1 MASKSNKKPTRR
13 SDRLRSTSAGAPP
26 GAARPGDSDGEE
38 SGLVDPHSPGMDP
51 ELAAALANGGDDD
64 SIATTISL
72 GSDDRVLDEEVMLSR
87 TLESMVADG
96 SLPPPPAK
104 GTMDSD
110 KGWGRGPALETKNAS
125 GKEPGTQIYK
135 GKPPGNVL
143 DSKQV
148 KIKVQEQSSRART
161 KTRTCFR

>member
-1 MASKSNKKPTRR
+1 
-13 SDRLRSTSAGAPP
+13 
-26 GAARPGDSDGEE
+26 
-38 SGLVDPHSPGMDP
+38 MDP

-104 GTMDSD
+104 GTRDSD
-110 KGWGRGPALETKNAS
+110 KGRGRGPALETKKSS
-125 GKEPGTQIYK
+125 GKKPGTQIYK
-135 GKPPGNVL
+135 GKPPGNVP
-143 DSKQV
+143 DGKQV
-148 KIKVQEQSSRART
+148 CGPGSPRRART
-161 KTRTCFR
+161 RPGQDNGCSTRAAADSFAARHARQEPHQEG